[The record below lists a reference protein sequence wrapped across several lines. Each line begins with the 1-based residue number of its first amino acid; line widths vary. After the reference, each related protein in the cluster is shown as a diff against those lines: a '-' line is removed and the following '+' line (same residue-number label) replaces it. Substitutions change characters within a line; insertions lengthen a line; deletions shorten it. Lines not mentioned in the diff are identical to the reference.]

1 MINRMS
7 LLAGAAGCALAIS
20 SSAGASPAGVK
31 VGVLTCHVDSGWGYI
46 LGSSKNL
53 QCSYH
58 PDHGVDD
65 FYKGSISKFGIDIG
79 YTRSATIIWD
89 VIAPTSDTRPG
100 ALEGDYAGAT
110 ASATV
115 AVGIGAHVLLGG
127 FDKSIALQPISL
139 EGNSGLDIAAGVG
152 AMTLRIDKERDRA
165 PRVAWNPDRDFVTYF
180 DFNSANLTSEGRQVV
195 ANAARR
201 AERIEARSVRVTGH
215 TDTVGTEE
223 YNDQLSVARAR
234 SVRDALVRD
243 GVPADAIHVAGSG
256 FDDPLVPTPPDV
268 REGKNRRVVIDLS
281 RHEEQAER

>member
-1 MINRMS
+1 MIHRMS
-7 LLAGAAGCALAIS
+7 LLAGVCALAIS

-31 VGVLTCHVDSGWGYI
+31 VGVLTCHVESGWGYV
-46 LGSSKNL
+46 LGSSKDLHCN
-53 QCSYH
+53 YH

-65 FYKGSISKFGIDIG
+65 FYKGTISKFGIDIG

-110 ASATV
+110 ASATI
-115 AVGIGAHVLLGG
+115 AVGVGAHVLLGG
-127 FDKSIALQPISL
+127 FDKSIALQPVSV

-152 AMTLRIDKERDRA
+152 AMTLRIDKERDQA

-180 DFNSANLTSEGRQVV
+180 DFNSADLTPGGRRVV
-195 ANAARR
+195 AHAAER
-201 AERIEARSVRVTGH
+201 AELIEARSIHVTGH

-223 YNDQLSVARAR
+223 YNDQLSVARAQ
-234 SVRDALVRD
+234 SVKDELVHD
-243 GVPADAIHVAGSG
+243 GVPADVIHVAGSG
-256 FDDPLVPTPPDV
+256 FDDPLVPTPPGV

-281 RHEEQAER
+281 LREEQAER